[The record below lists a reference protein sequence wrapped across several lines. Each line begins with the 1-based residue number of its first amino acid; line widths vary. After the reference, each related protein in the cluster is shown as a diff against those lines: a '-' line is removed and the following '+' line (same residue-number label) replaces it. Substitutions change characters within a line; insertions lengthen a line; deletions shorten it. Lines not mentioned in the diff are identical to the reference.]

1 MKPHGIQ
8 APHGAIYC
16 MGNPSERMLVA
27 HMEIKKETPAEKMP
41 HLMTKYAGS
50 RKHKRDHPSR

>member
-1 MKPHGIQ
+1 
-8 APHGAIYC
+8 